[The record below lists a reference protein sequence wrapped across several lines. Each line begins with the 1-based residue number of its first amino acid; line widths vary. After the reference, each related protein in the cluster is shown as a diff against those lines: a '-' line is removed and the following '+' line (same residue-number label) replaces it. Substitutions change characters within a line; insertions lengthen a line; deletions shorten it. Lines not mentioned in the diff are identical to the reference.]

1 MYRVKLRLTIDIE
14 ERKKVAIVI
23 RLLLVSKLQF
33 NVDKSSK
40 QKTTILVDHNE
51 ILKNILRQ
59 KISYFLITLNS
70 ITITATTI
78 VKKRRSH
85 KWVVLYSGGA
95 MPWDTID
102 NDIGFLHSCRL

>member
-33 NVDKSSK
+33 NVDESSK

-59 KISYFLITLNS
+59 KISYFLLMPKTFLGC
-70 ITITATTI
+70 I
-78 VKKRRSH
+78 V
-85 KWVVLYSGGA
+85 
-95 MPWDTID
+95 
-102 NDIGFLHSCRL
+102 

>member
-59 KISYFLITLNS
+59 KISYFLL
-70 ITITATTI
+70 
-78 VKKRRSH
+78 
-85 KWVVLYSGGA
+85 
-95 MPWDTID
+95 MPKT
-102 NDIGFLHSCRL
+102 FLGCTV

>member
-59 KISYFLITLNS
+59 KISYFLLMPKTFLGC
-70 ITITATTI
+70 I
-78 VKKRRSH
+78 V
-85 KWVVLYSGGA
+85 
-95 MPWDTID
+95 
-102 NDIGFLHSCRL
+102 

>member
-1 MYRVKLRLTIDIE
+1 MYRVKIRLTIDIE

-59 KISYFLITLNS
+59 KISYFLLMPKTFLGC
-70 ITITATTI
+70 I
-78 VKKRRSH
+78 V
-85 KWVVLYSGGA
+85 
-95 MPWDTID
+95 
-102 NDIGFLHSCRL
+102 

>member
-1 MYRVKLRLTIDIE
+1 MYRVKIRLTIDIE

-23 RLLLVSKLQF
+23 RLLVVSKLQF

-59 KISYFLITLNS
+59 KISYFLLMPKTFLGC
-70 ITITATTI
+70 I
-78 VKKRRSH
+78 V
-85 KWVVLYSGGA
+85 
-95 MPWDTID
+95 
-102 NDIGFLHSCRL
+102 

>member
-1 MYRVKLRLTIDIE
+1 MYRVKIRLTIDIE

-51 ILKNILRQ
+51 ILKNILRH
-59 KISYFLITLNS
+59 KISYFLLMPKTFLGC
-70 ITITATTI
+70 I
-78 VKKRRSH
+78 V
-85 KWVVLYSGGA
+85 
-95 MPWDTID
+95 
-102 NDIGFLHSCRL
+102 

>member
-1 MYRVKLRLTIDIE
+1 MCVCDLQHE

-59 KISYFLITLNS
+59 KISYFLLMPKTFLGC
-70 ITITATTI
+70 I
-78 VKKRRSH
+78 V
-85 KWVVLYSGGA
+85 
-95 MPWDTID
+95 
-102 NDIGFLHSCRL
+102 